1 MQTRAQGGKEAGGG
15 EMREIGGH
23 LQFGLRL
30 DSQLQL
36 NTEILETLILTR
48 VLMLGSGLGAGDFL
62 SPPSATAMSS
72 QVPEAS
78 PGKEVDD

>member
-1 MQTRAQGGKEAGGG
+1 
-15 EMREIGGH
+15 MREMGGH
-23 LQFGLRL
+23 LQLGLRL

-36 NTEILETLILTR
+36 NTEILETL
-48 VLMLGSGLGAGDFL
+48 MLGSEEFL

-78 PGKEVDD
+78 PWERGG